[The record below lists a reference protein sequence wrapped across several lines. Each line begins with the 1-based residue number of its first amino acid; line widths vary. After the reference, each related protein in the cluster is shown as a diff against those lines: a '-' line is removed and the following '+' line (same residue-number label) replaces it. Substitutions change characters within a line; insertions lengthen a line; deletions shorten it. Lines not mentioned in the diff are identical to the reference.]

1 MRIGIITYHRAF
13 NYGAVL
19 QCFALQE
26 LLKSMDHEIQVVDY
40 RQPFIE
46 KLYRPSIMEQTW
58 QNKFS
63 IKALLAIPSKIK
75 TRNQLQPIFESFV
88 NQHLSLS
95 EKCDAKSLPAFDVY
109 LVGSDQMWSINCV
122 GNRIDPVYWGMFSR
136 PNATKLIGFS
146 ISSNAHTITT
156 LGESIS
162 TYIENFDSVSLR
174 ERNISDEIY
183 GMTSKRLPVTLD
195 PTLCVDANTWD
206 KIINRAWEKRRYI
219 VLYHVM
225 LRFSPIVHSILLNKV
240 NQIAKFHGWD
250 VVDLSIGNY
259 SVNDFVSIIKYAQCV
274 VTTSFHATVFSII
287 FSRPLFPVRLHD
299 GNDARYV
306 DLLNALNI
314 GGVLKDLDFDDKVP
328 PKIDYKCVHDALTKL
343 REPSLDYLTSC
354 LRPC

>member
-26 LLKSMDHEIQVVDY
+26 LLKLMGHEIKVVDY

-46 KLYRPSIMEQTW
+46 KLYRPTIIGQIR
-58 QNKFS
+58 QNKFN
-63 IKALLAIPSKIK
+63 IKVLLGIPNKIK
-75 TRNQLQPIFESFV
+75 TRNHLQPIFESFV
-88 NQHLSLS
+88 NRYLSLS
-95 EKCDAKSLPAFDVY
+95 RKCDAKSLPAFDVY
-109 LVGSDQMWSINCV
+109 LVGSDQMWSVNCV

-146 ISSNAHTITT
+146 ISSNTHTIKT
-156 LGESIS
+156 LGKSIS
-162 TYIENFDSVSLR
+162 TYIGNFDNVSLR

-183 GMTSKRLPVTLD
+183 GITSKRFPVTLD
-195 PTLCVDANTWD
+195 PTLCIDANTWD
-206 KIINRAWEKRRYI
+206 KIINRVWEKRQYI

-225 LRFSPIVHSILLNKV
+225 LRFSPIVHTILLNKV
-240 NQIAKFHGWD
+240 NHIANLHGWD
-250 VVDLSIGNY
+250 VVDLSTGNY

-314 GGVLKDLDFDDKVP
+314 GGILKDLDFDDKVP
-328 PKIDYKCVHDALTKL
+328 PKIDYRCVHNVLTKL
-343 REPSLDYLTSC
+343 REPSLAYLTSC
-354 LRPC
+354 L